1 MSTPRAILF
10 VDGENLTFRYQ
21 EGLSSGQ
28 TPHSDVQHETD
39 CFVWHPGMTTWS
51 NFDLVRVCYYTSV
64 VGDDSKVTGLKRRM
78 STITY
83 RCRPE
88 INSEL
93 TGQVVPIV
101 FKKSAKNQKTRN
113 VDIQIV
119 IDIMRFALSDA
130 IDLVYLASGDGDYLP
145 LVSEV
150 MRHGKQ
156 VYVAAF
162 SSGLN
167 AELTHSVDEFFNL
180 DGVFFVPQGTNAS

>member
-1 MSTPRAILF
+1 
-10 VDGENLTFRYQ
+10 
-21 EGLSSGQ
+21 
-28 TPHSDVQHETD
+28 
-39 CFVWHPGMTTWS
+39 
-51 NFDLVRVCYYTSV
+51 
-64 VGDDSKVTGLKRRM
+64 
-78 STITY
+78 
-83 RCRPE
+83 
-88 INSEL
+88 
-93 TGQVVPIV
+93 
-101 FKKSAKNQKTRN
+101 
-113 VDIQIV
+113 
-119 IDIMRFALSDA
+119 MRFALSDA